1 MVLRWI
7 VVLKIVGALLFG
19 GFALG
24 ATTACGTV
32 EGIGKDISAVGR
44 AGKRVFE

>member
-7 VVLKIVGALLFG
+7 VVLKVAGALMLGAFT
-19 GFALG
+19 LG
-24 ATTACGTV
+24 ATSACGTV

-44 AGKRVFE
+44 AGKRVFD